1 MTDSR
6 GPIIRD
12 TAPFFLSTEHLSF
25 LVLLLSL
32 SLFRRASLSEITSR
46 VPNRKIIMPRLTR
59 YHRTVANN
67 SNPLCPDVRSLSL
80 PGVPAN
86 QRWITDNSKKG
97 KKGRRRG
104 RRSRET
110 RGNREEDEEWYFLN
124 VPVRGLGTSSFR
136 RTGRHKM
143 TNKKKKKKRNENR
156 IGTTKCRSTLVDA
169 RGWDHDINYLQITQ
183 RPREQIVRCLISWPR
198 QMFQK
203 HWRRKDFANCP
214 NTPAKPATFHVSI

>member
-12 TAPFFLSTEHLSF
+12 TAPFLLPTEHLSF

-59 YHRTVANN
+59 CYHRTVANN
-67 SNPLCPDVRSLSL
+67 SNPLCPDVSSLSL

-97 KKGRRRG
+97 KKKGSRRG

-110 RGNREEDEEWYFLN
+110 RGNREEDEEWYFLFPFA
-124 VPVRGLGTSSFR
+124 VSALPASG
-136 RTGRHKM
+136 
-143 TNKKKKKKRNENR
+143 E
-156 IGTTKCRSTLVDA
+156 LVDT
-169 RGWDHDINYLQITQ
+169 R
-183 RPREQIVRCLISWPR
+183 
-198 QMFQK
+198 
-203 HWRRKDFANCP
+203 
-214 NTPAKPATFHVSI
+214 

>member
-12 TAPFFLSTEHLSF
+12 TAPFLLPTEHLSF

-59 YHRTVANN
+59 CYHRTVANN
-67 SNPLCPDVRSLSL
+67 SNPLCPDVSSLSL

-97 KKGRRRG
+97 KKKAVEEVEDRVKRVVIEKKMKSGIFYS
-104 RRSRET
+104 RSR
-110 RGNREEDEEWYFLN
+110 
-124 VPVRGLGTSSFR
+124 S
-136 RTGRHKM
+136 RHFQLP
-143 TNKKKKKKRNENR
+143 EN
-156 IGTTKCRSTLVDA
+156 
-169 RGWDHDINYLQITQ
+169 W
-183 RPREQIVRCLISWPR
+183 
-198 QMFQK
+198 
-203 HWRRKDFANCP
+203 
-214 NTPAKPATFHVSI
+214 